1 MSSSVSQSRKHT
13 VVCTALFCALLD
25 LSIAGASADS
35 SHITLI
41 QLSDLHGNLIPH
53 AGVIE
58 NIDGTETYVTRG
70 GGLAKTKTLI
80 NQIRAENPNSL
91 LLMVGDTTQG
101 SAEVMFTVGDAIMP
115 ALNSFGIN
123 AFTPGNWDF
132 SWGPVVTRHHWSQSG
147 FLPPI
152 PAQVAVAANA
162 YDGPGITKANFP
174 SLAINLYNDN
184 TVPAPYTGQRVWDPY
199 KIFTVDGK
207 RIAVIGI
214 TSSIVP
220 NQNAIW
226 TIGLRFTQG
235 VQELPAILSEV
246 TAQDV
251 DLVVLMSELGLSQNV
266 QIGREFKEVDVILS
280 AHTHE
285 VTLGAIIASPTAA
298 YASEAG
304 APLSW
309 RDLKSVNEG
318 PGAIIVEAGEDL
330 YLGRLDLELEH
341 DKIKSAQWTAIPVDD
356 SVDEDLATAALV
368 AHAEEP
374 FVSGADGTVQR
385 HSFMPGGFCPNNV
398 CGDITKRGL
407 QLVEDLNMVVGS
419 TDVLLE
425 RHDVLEGVINNFLAD
440 GVFDVMKPIV
450 TTIPGWE
457 GRGNDIFSMTN
468 GFRFDTPVLPAH
480 LVPAGATFHDGRAP
494 GQVLLRDLY
503 SYFPVPSAVAMAEL
517 PGSTLLSS
525 FQQIADRVFDRN
537 PYRQAGGWYVSVS
550 YNMSQKIDLVNRPGN
565 STESRIVETK
575 LNGETIDISKTYLF
589 VSCYSHGF
597 EMGHIC
603 RTPGG
608 FNTKMFEVANPDDY
622 TSAIGVVPPKNT
634 TRIVQGAAIKQVAPD
649 RYLHAVALMR
659 RYLDTLPGKRI
670 TEAQFG
676 VGRIQHVNSLLPGN
690 PPSPAPLNSLLPELV
705 QPVEGAGP
713 EYMGR
718 TVILKG
724 NYDE

>member
-1 MSSSVSQSRKHT
+1 MSKLLFLGGVALALTVSSTHAATSN
-13 VVCTALFCALLD
+13 
-25 LSIAGASADS
+25 
-35 SHITLI
+35 ITLI

-53 AGVIE
+53 AGVID
-58 NIDGTETYVTRG
+58 NPDGTHRYVTRG

-115 ALNSFGIN
+115 ALNSFGID

-132 SWGPVVTRHHWSQSG
+132 SWGPAVTRGHWSQSG
-147 FLPPI
+147 FIPPV

-162 YDGPGITKANFP
+162 YDGPGLTKANFP

-184 TVPAPYTGQRVWDPY
+184 TVPDPYKGKRVWDPY
-199 KIFTVDGK
+199 KIFTVDGQ
-207 RIAVIGI
+207 RIAVIGL
-214 TSSIVP
+214 TSAIVP

-235 VQELPAILSEV
+235 VEELPAILNEV
-246 TAQDV
+246 KEQKA
-251 DLVVLMSELGLSQNV
+251 DLIVVMSELGLAQNI
-266 QIGREFKEVDVILS
+266 QIGREFKDVDVILS

-285 VTLGAIIASPTAA
+285 VTLGAIIASPNDVYGTPP
-298 YASEAG
+298 G
-304 APLSW
+304 APLAWS
-309 RDLKSVNEG
+309 DLNKVNDDG
-318 PGAIIVEAGEDL
+318 GAIIVEAGEDL
-330 YLGRLDLELEH
+330 YLGRLDLELK
-341 DKIKSAQWTAIPVDD
+341 DKRVKSARWTAIPVDD
-356 SVDEDLATAALV
+356 DVDEDLATAALV

-374 FVSGADGTVQR
+374 FVAGADGIVQR

-398 CGDITKRGL
+398 CGDTTKRGL
-407 QLVEDLNMVVGS
+407 QLVDDLNTVVGA

-425 RHDVLEGVINNFLAD
+425 RHDVLEGVMNNFLAD
-440 GVFDVMKPIV
+440 GVLDMMKPIV

-457 GRGNDIFSMTN
+457 GRGNDVFSMTN

-480 LVPAGATFHDGRAP
+480 LVPAGKTFFDGRVP
-494 GQVLLRDLY
+494 GQVLLRDLFA
-503 SYFPVPSAVAMAEL
+503 YFPVPSAVAMAEL
-517 PGSTLLSS
+517 PGSTLQAS
-525 FQQIADRVFDRN
+525 FGQIADRVFDRN
-537 PYRQAGGWYVSVS
+537 PYRQAGGWYVSIS
-550 YNMSQKIDLVNRPGN
+550 HNMRQKIDLVNRPGN
-565 STESRIVETK
+565 STESRIVETT

-622 TSAIGVVPPKNT
+622 MSTISVVAPKNT
-634 TRIVQGAAIKQVAPD
+634 TRIVQGSAIKQVAPD
-649 RYLHAVALMR
+649 RYLHPVALMR
-659 RYLDTLPGKRI
+659 RYLDTLPGRLI

-676 VGRIQHVNSLLPGN
+676 KGRIQHVNSLLPGN
-690 PPSPAPLNSLLPELV
+690 PSSPAPTNSLLPEIV
-705 QPVEGAGP
+705 QPVEGTGP
-713 EYMGR
+713 QYMGR
-718 TVILKG
+718 TVIQ
-724 NYDE
+724 DE